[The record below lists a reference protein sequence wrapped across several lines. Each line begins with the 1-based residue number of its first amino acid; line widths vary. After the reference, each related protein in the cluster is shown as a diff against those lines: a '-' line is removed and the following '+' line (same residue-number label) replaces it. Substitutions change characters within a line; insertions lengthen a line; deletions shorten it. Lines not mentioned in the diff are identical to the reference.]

1 MVTRDAIRNL
11 KPGNRLEIQCENAAD
26 LDSTYQTVYQMR
38 REMGL
43 SKDTMPISRLGAKT
57 MVVVEYRKGGGL

>member
-11 KPGNRLEIQCENAAD
+11 KPGNRLEIQCESAAD

-38 REMGL
+38 KEMGL
-43 SKDTMPISRLGAKT
+43 NKEVMPISRLGAKM
-57 MVVVEYRKGGGL
+57 MVIVEYRKGG